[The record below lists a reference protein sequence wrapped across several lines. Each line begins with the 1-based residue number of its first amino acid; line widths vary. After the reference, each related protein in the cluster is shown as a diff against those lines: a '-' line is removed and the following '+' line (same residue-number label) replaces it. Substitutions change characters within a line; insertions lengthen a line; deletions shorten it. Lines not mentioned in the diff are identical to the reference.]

1 METESQTPTPT
12 TPKKKLT
19 DRQQEI
25 YSYIQSRLQVGN
37 LPPTVRE
44 IGEHFNISSTN
55 GVRSILSALIKKGYI
70 KRSPKLSRGLELTQ
84 IGSTANNAS
93 TINSSNEGSQS
104 DANLSG
110 SQSNSLN
117 KNTSPSNLND
127 LSNSIQTSNTIEIP
141 IIGRVAAGSPI
152 MAVQNLEGT
161 VVVDRDFLMA
171 RGDVFALK
179 VQGDSMIEAGI
190 FDGDLVFA
198 KQQNTAE
205 TGEMVVA
212 QVEDEATV
220 KYFRPEDD
228 HIMLDPANAQ
238 YRPIKVPNTKDF
250 SIAGKVIGVL
260 RRVS

>member
-1 METESQTPTPT
+1 MKTESQTPI

-84 IGSTANNAS
+84 SPQLIKDESSQAS
-93 TINSSNEGSQS
+93 SPENPGGHDSS
-104 DANLSG
+104 LM
-110 SQSNSLN
+110 
-117 KNTSPSNLND
+117 KNTSPNNL
-127 LSNSIQTSNTIEIP
+127 SESEHTSQASNTIEIP

>member
-1 METESQTPTPT
+1 MEMKKDA
-12 TPKKKLT
+12 KKKLT
-19 DRQQEI
+19 ARQEEI
-25 YSYIQSRLQVGN
+25 YTYLKSRFTQGN

-44 IGEHFNISSTN
+44 IGQHFNISSTN

-70 KRSPKLSRGLELTQ
+70 KRSPKLSRGLELIPDSNHSQLDKEISATES
-84 IGSTANNAS
+84 GPRNFMGKVNTDSLSLMKPSTS
-93 TINSSNEGSQS
+93 HLTESQS
-104 DANLSG
+104 V
-110 SQSNSLN
+110 NS
-117 KNTSPSNLND
+117 
-127 LSNSIQTSNTIEIP
+127 IEIP

-161 VVVDRDFLMA
+161 VVVDKDFLMA

-205 TGEMVVA
+205 VGEMVVA

-220 KYFRPEDD
+220 KYFRPQED
-228 HIMLDPANAQ
+228 HILLEPANINF
-238 YRPIKVPNTKDF
+238 RPIKVPSSKDF

-260 RRVS
+260 RRLN

>member
-1 METESQTPTPT
+1 ME
-12 TPKKKLT
+12 PKKKLT
-19 DRQQEI
+19 ARQEEI
-25 YSYIQSRLQVGN
+25 YSYIRSRLSDGK

-70 KRSPKLSRGLELTQ
+70 KRSPKLSRGLELTPQ
-84 IGSTANNAS
+84 TTSDNSGNFGNSDQPSDDNDNSTHSGGVSHSQRNDS
-93 TINSSNEGSQS
+93 GNSFIKG
-104 DANLSG
+104 
-110 SQSNSLN
+110 
-117 KNTSPSNLND
+117 
-127 LSNSIQTSNTIEIP
+127 NSIQPARVNPDPQAPNTIEIP

-161 VVVDRDFLMA
+161 VVVDKDFLMA

-205 TGEMVVA
+205 KGEMVVA

-220 KYFRPEDD
+220 KYFRPESD

-238 YRPIKVPNTKDF
+238 YRPIHVSQDKQF

-260 RRVS
+260 RRVG

>member
-1 METESQTPTPT
+1 ME
-12 TPKKKLT
+12 PKKKLT
-19 DRQQEI
+19 ARQEEI
-25 YSYIQSRLQVGN
+25 YSYIRSRLSDGK

-70 KRSPKLSRGLELTQ
+70 KRSPKLSRGLELTRQ
-84 IGSTANNAS
+84 TTQDAQERQDSSEAHDVDPSQAS
-93 TINSSNEGSQS
+93 SSSQS
-104 DANLSG
+104 FIKG
-110 SQSNSLN
+110 S
-117 KNTSPSNLND
+117 
-127 LSNSIQTSNTIEIP
+127 SIQPARVNSDPQAPNTIEIP

-161 VVVDRDFLMA
+161 VVVDKDFLMA

-205 TGEMVVA
+205 KGEMVVA

-220 KYFRPEDD
+220 KYFRPESD

-238 YRPIKVPNTKDF
+238 YRPIHVSQDKQF

-260 RRVS
+260 RRVG